1 MLAPLKWL
9 LSYTDLKIN
18 TKEEIHELA
27 SEMTLTGTKVEEV
40 ISKGEEINR
49 VVVAKC
55 LEVRRHE
62 NSDHLFV
69 CKLDIGADEPIQII
83 TGAQNM
89 RAGAYVPA
97 ALDGSTIAG
106 GRIIK
111 AGKLRGLE
119 SNGMMCSFEEIG
131 LDCNDY
137 EGGSNDGIM
146 ILQDLGE
153 FRVAALLVLC
163 VNGLCQKGL
172 ELRIELRQSPVDVG
186 KAHRLPLHRQQLQ

>member
-40 ISKGEEINR
+40 VSKGEEIDR

-97 ALDGSTIAG
+97 DDR
-106 GRIIK
+106 GRPRHQGRKAPRLGIK
-111 AGKLRGLE
+111 R
-119 SNGMMCSFEEIG
+119 
-131 LDCNDY
+131 DD
-137 EGGSNDGIM
+137 
-146 ILQDLGE
+146 
-153 FRVAALLVLC
+153 VLL
-163 VNGLCQKGL
+163 
-172 ELRIELRQSPVDVG
+172 
-186 KAHRLPLHRQQLQ
+186 

>member
-40 ISKGEEINR
+40 VSKGEEIDR

-106 GRIIK
+106 GRVIK

-131 LDCNDY
+131 LDCKDY
-137 EGGSNDGIM
+137 EGGSNDRNHDFTGSRRISR
-146 ILQDLGE
+146 LQRGR
-153 FRVAALLVLC
+153 FREADR
-163 VNGLCQKGL
+163 NGYYPCAWRRRDG
-172 ELRIELRQSPVDVG
+172 
-186 KAHRLPLHRQQLQ
+186 H

>member
-111 AGKLRGLE
+111 AGKLPRP
-119 SNGMMCSFEEIG
+119 
-131 LDCNDY
+131 
-137 EGGSNDGIM
+137 GIER
-146 ILQDLGE
+146 DD
-153 FRVAALLVLC
+153 VLL
-163 VNGLCQKGL
+163 
-172 ELRIELRQSPVDVG
+172 
-186 KAHRLPLHRQQLQ
+186 